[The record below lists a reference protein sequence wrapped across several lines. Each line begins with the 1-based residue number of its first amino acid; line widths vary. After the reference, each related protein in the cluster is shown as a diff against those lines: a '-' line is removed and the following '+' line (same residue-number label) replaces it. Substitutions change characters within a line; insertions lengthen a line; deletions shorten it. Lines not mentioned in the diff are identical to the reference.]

1 LIQNAHF
8 YYLIPFMEDFDD
20 WLNDK
25 ALIIDFIIQ
34 NLNNCKVYLQYV
46 QLTIDNFLS
55 IKFNSF
61 THSDMC
67 NSFNEIPFN
76 PLKFAGNK
84 QRC

>member
-1 LIQNAHF
+1 MIQNAHF

-20 WLNDK
+20 GLNDK

-34 NLNNCKVYLQYV
+34 NLNYCKVYLQYV

-67 NSFNEIPFN
+67 NSFDEIPFN
-76 PLKFAGNK
+76 PLKFAGNQ
-84 QRC
+84 QRR